1 MALLRRLDK
10 IGSIVDFSKSFLPG
24 STYTFTVRP
33 ISSGGGALS
42 GISGR
47 LGKVIS
53 GVNSALGA
61 FGLGNA
67 ITLRGTAVP
76 FQPMQYGYNTILKK
90 TGYPGNPIPS
100 AQIMVTNKEPL
111 MIQGVSKDAQL
122 GGISAVSLMEAFNSL
137 WASKSPVAIEW
148 GPVSKEAILFSME
161 FSVHRQDHI
170 EFDITFEVLSD
181 AGDGAF
187 NFDFKSPFRSVAGL
201 IGVAK
206 KSFDATLGVF
216 NSLPAG
222 IGQSV
227 VNKIGTPM
235 NRAILSASRAF

>member
-1 MALLRRLDK
+1 MALQRRLDK
-10 IGSIVDFSKSFLPG
+10 IGSIVDFASSFLPG
-24 STYTFTVRP
+24 AIYSFTVRP
-33 ISSGGGALS
+33 ISAGGGGVS
-42 GISGR
+42 GIPGR
-47 LGKVIS
+47 LGKIFS

-90 TGYPGNPIPS
+90 TDYPGNPIPS

-111 MIQGVSKDAQL
+111 RIQGVWKDATL
-122 GGISAVSLMEAFNSL
+122 GGISAVSLMENFNSL

-161 FSVHRQDHI
+161 FQVHRQDHI
-170 EFDITFEVLSD
+170 EFDITFEILSD

-187 NFDFKSPFRSVAGL
+187 SFDFKSPFRSVAGL

-206 KSFDATLGVF
+206 KSFDTALGTF
-216 NSLPAG
+216 NALPAG
-222 IGQSV
+222 IGKGV
-227 VNKIGTPM
+227 VEKIGTPM
-235 NRAILSASRAF
+235 NRAMLSAARIF